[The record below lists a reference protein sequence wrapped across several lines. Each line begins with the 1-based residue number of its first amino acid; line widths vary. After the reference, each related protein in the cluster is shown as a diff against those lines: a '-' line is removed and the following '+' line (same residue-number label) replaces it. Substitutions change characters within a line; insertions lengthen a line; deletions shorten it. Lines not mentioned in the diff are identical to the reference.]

1 MSEPEGRG
9 ADWTE
14 ERGTSDEGRRRLKA
28 PRRRAGNAVRGQ
40 MRHLD
45 SDVLAEFRAG
55 LITGRRG
62 ARITAHL
69 AGCDRCRALDDQLAG
84 VSALLASVPAPAMPD
99 SVAQRLDTVLAA
111 EVAARA
117 EAAGRDDPERP
128 GSDRSRAR
136 KAHGHRAAHR
146 GFRPL
151 ALRVLAPVAVVVL
164 AAGGYGLSRLAS
176 PGGQMTAS
184 SSAGSAA
191 ALGRPSSTA
200 ASANRAASGAEAPV
214 ASAVPSPLKGAA
226 GLPRYTAANFPFVA
240 SGTNFSSNQAIR
252 KQQVENDLRV
262 PLASR
267 LSQAPSLAVRGCV
280 RNLAGDHP
288 VLLVESAFFE
298 GRPATLIVA
307 QTGQGET
314 AWIAGPGCSATSR
327 DVLATTSV

>member
-1 MSEPEGRG
+1 M
-9 ADWTE
+9 T
-14 ERGTSDEGRRRLKA
+14 
-28 PRRRAGNAVRGQ
+28 
-40 MRHLD
+40 HLD

-55 LITGRRG
+55 LIARRRG
-62 ARITAHL
+62 ARIAAHL

-84 VSALLASVPAPAMPD
+84 VSAVLASVPAPAMPD

-117 EAAGRDDPERP
+117 EAAGGDDPERAGP
-128 GSDRSRAR
+128 DRSRAR
-136 KAHGHRAAHR
+136 KAPAHRVAHR

-151 ALRVLAPVAVVVL
+151 ALRVLAPVAVVAL

-176 PGGQMTAS
+176 PAGQTAA
-184 SSAGSAA
+184 SSAGSAP
-191 ALGRPSSTA
+191 ALGRPSSAA

-214 ASAVPSPLKGAA
+214 ASAAPSPLKGAVR
-226 GLPRYTAANFPFVA
+226 LPQFTASNFPFVA
-240 SGTNFSSNQAIR
+240 SGTNFSSDQAVR

-262 PLASR
+262 PPASR
-267 LSQAPSLAVRGCV
+267 PTKTPSVAVRGCV
-280 RNLAGDHP
+280 QNLAGDHP
-288 VLLVESAFFE
+288 VLLVESALFE

-307 QTGQGET
+307 QTGQRET

>member
-1 MSEPEGRG
+1 M
-9 ADWTE
+9 T
-14 ERGTSDEGRRRLKA
+14 
-28 PRRRAGNAVRGQ
+28 
-40 MRHLD
+40 HLD
-45 SDVLAEFRAG
+45 SSVLAEFRAG
-55 LITGRRG
+55 LIAGRRG

-69 AGCDRCRALDDQLAG
+69 AGCDRCRALDDRLAD

-117 EAAGRDDPERP
+117 DAAGRDDPERAGP
-128 GSDRSRAR
+128 DRSRDR
-136 KAHGHRAAHR
+136 KAPRHRAAHR

-151 ALRVLAPVAVVVL
+151 ALRVLAPAAVVVL

-176 PGGQMTAS
+176 PGGQMTAT

-191 ALGRPSSTA
+191 ALGRPPSA
-200 ASANRAASGAEAPV
+200 AAGARAASGAEVRSPAPA
-214 ASAVPSPLKGAA
+214 ASPHKGAA
-226 GLPRYTAANFPFVA
+226 LFPRYTAFAFRLVA
-240 SGTNFSSNQAIR
+240 SGTNFSSDEAVR
-252 KQQVENDLRV
+252 KQQIENDLRV
-262 PLASR
+262 PPASR
-267 LSQAPSLAVRGCV
+267 PSQAASLQVRGCV

-288 VLLVESAFFE
+288 VFLVENALFE

-307 QTGQGET
+307 QTGQGKT

>member
-1 MSEPEGRG
+1 M
-9 ADWTE
+9 
-14 ERGTSDEGRRRLKA
+14 
-28 PRRRAGNAVRGQ
+28 RGQ
-40 MRHLD
+40 MTHLD

-117 EAAGRDDPERP
+117 EAAGRDDPERA

-184 SSAGSAA
+184 SAGSAA

-200 ASANRAASGAEAPV
+200 AGVSRAASRAEAPV

-226 GLPRYTAANFPFVA
+226 TLPRYTASNFPFVA
-240 SGTNFSSNQAIR
+240 SGTNFSSNQAVR
-252 KQQVENDLRV
+252 KQQVENDLNVR
-262 PLASR
+262 PTSR
-267 LSQAPSLAVRGCV
+267 PSQAPSPTSAVRECV
-280 RNLAGDHP
+280 RNLAGGHP

-298 GRPATLIVA
+298 GRPATLIVV

-314 AWIAGPGCSATSR
+314 AWIAGPGCSATNR